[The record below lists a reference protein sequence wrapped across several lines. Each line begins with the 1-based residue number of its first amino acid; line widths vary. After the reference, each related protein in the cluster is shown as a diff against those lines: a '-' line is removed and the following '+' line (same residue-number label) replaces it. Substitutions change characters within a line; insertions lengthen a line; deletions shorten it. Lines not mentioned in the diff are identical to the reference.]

1 MYSLRIQPSGKGWYK
16 MQEASVAMELRNC
29 HKAEIYDLMDQPVCE
44 AEVTR
49 ASYEGYRLIV
59 PQDFEMPEETALF
72 NVTFYDGFAGLV
84 HTVCVLSDALNISK
98 EKQSLMCVVREEKGN
113 DQRRSD
119 LKIPAVMSIDV
130 SCVRRP
136 SGSDPKLRLPA
147 RIPAK
152 TVNISA
158 GGVYFSCGVFLP
170 VDSHVQFQLHE
181 SDKPL
186 QLTAK
191 VLRVDEGLEPDR
203 SGKPQFGYGCQ
214 FINLKSQAEA
224 ELRRYIFRKEIELR
238 RKTR

>member
-1 MYSLRIQPSGKGWYK
+1 
-16 MQEASVAMELRNC
+16 MELKNC
-29 HKAEIYDLMDQPVCE
+29 HKAEIYSFEDEPVSAEIYNMKDEPLCE

-49 ASYEGYRLIV
+49 ASFDGYRLIV
-59 PQDFEMPEETALF
+59 PQDFEMPEDTGLF
-72 NVTFYDGFAGLV
+72 NVTFYDGYAGLV
-84 HTVCVLSDALNISK
+84 HTVCMLSDALNISK
-98 EKQSLMCVVREEKGN
+98 DKKSLMCTVREETGT
-113 DQRRSD
+113 DQRRRD
-119 LKIPAVMSIDV
+119 LKIPAVFSIDV

-158 GGVYFSCGVFLP
+158 GGVYFSCGVCLP

-181 SDKPL
+181 AEKPL

-191 VLRVDEGLEPDR
+191 VLRVDEGLEPD
-203 SGKPQFGYGCQ
+203 GKGSPQFGHGCQ
-214 FINLKSQAEA
+214 FINLKPQAEA

-238 RKTR
+238 RKKR